1 MELSPKAA
9 NQRQTTYIIT
19 GAASFALMYHFIA
32 HYFCGNGLFIKF
44 GEL

>member
-19 GAASFALMYHFIA
+19 GAASFALMYHQKVLSEKSKN
-32 HYFCGNGLFIKF
+32 YF
-44 GEL
+44 